1 MKRLSKAF
9 LLALGLTLMLPALM
23 QAAPGGHGG
32 GHFGG
37 RTRVFIGVGGGWGWG
52 WWGWPGWYGPGY
64 DGYSRPR
71 AYGPSS
77 PWGVVDTDISP
88 EEARVY
94 LDGRDIGTADDFD
107 GYPDFL
113 YLKPGHYRIEFR
125 LQGYETLVREVN
137 SRPGMYVDYKDKLR
151 KVPGARRYGSYD
163 TPKPQGEVNRYF
175 GKRRE
180 LHRAGR
186 SLTAAGDVRFRGRRR
201 RPSARRGRSPSG
213 GPPASPGPFRGRL
226 ARRRADR
233 AARHQDA
240 PASDGR
246 TLRCRRLPGQ
256 PVRRHGRRG
265 QFPRTRHRRLA
276 REAHG
281 DGLSPGVQGSL
292 DGRQRPVRRYRTGR
306 AHSRAL
312 IRRKP
317 GDVRAPGSD

>member
-9 LLALGLTLMLPALM
+9 LLALGLTLMPPALM

-52 WWGWPGWYGPGY
+52 WGGWPGWYGPGY

-94 LDGRDIGTADDFD
+94 LDGRDIGSADDFD

-125 LQGYETLVREVN
+125 LQGYEPLVREVN

-175 GKRRE
+175 GKRRNSVE
-180 LHRAGR
+180 PVDPSQPPEASVSAGGDEDLPPAEGDR
-186 SLTAAGDVRFRGRRR
+186 PPAAR
-201 RPSARRGRSPSG
+201 RPRRDRSGDDWRGAAQTAPRDTRTRLRLTVEPSDAAVYLDNRFIG
-213 GPPASPGPFRGRL
+213 TAEEVNSLERGIAVSPGKHTVTVSRPGFK
-226 ARRRADR
+226 DR
-233 AARHQDA
+233 SMDVSVQ
-240 PASDGR
+240 S
-246 TLRCRRLPGQ
+246 
-256 PVRRHGRRG
+256 
-265 QFPRTRHRRLA
+265 
-276 REAHG
+276 G
-281 DGLSPGVQGSL
+281 DTEQVELSL
-292 DGRQRPVRRYRTGR
+292 E
-306 AHSRAL
+306 H
-312 IRRKP
+312 
-317 GDVRAPGSD
+317 